1 MEYSSAR
8 AWYTIVY
15 AILSPVIAIITW
27 YMKSVTIYSTPSCHF
42 CQLAKAFFKEH
53 NISYTEHDVASDA
66 ERRKEM
72 VELSGQ
78 LGVPVI
84 HVDDT
89 VLVGFQ
95 EKLLS
100 DLLLAK

>member
-1 MEYSSAR
+1 
-8 AWYTIVY
+8 
-15 AILSPVIAIITW
+15 
-27 YMKSVTIYSTPSCHF
+27 MKKVTIYSTPSCHY

-53 NISYTEHDVASDA
+53 NISYTEHDVAADIA
-66 ERRKEM
+66 KRKEM

-84 HVDDT
+84 HIEDT

-95 EKLLS
+95 EKMLS
-100 DLLLAK
+100 DLLLTA